1 MRKQSSQIF
10 YTPFPT
16 PMEQATTSE
25 YGNSYMTVR
34 SSPPWICKDQYL
46 LRVKLTHCIAL
57 LDITHDASHIQNAR
71 TNEQPVHHQ
80 PNELDKFIILYLH
93 CSTNCFHKQ
102 ILLLHLESTR

>member
-46 LRVKLTHCIAL
+46 FKG
-57 LDITHDASHIQNAR
+57 
-71 TNEQPVHHQ
+71 
-80 PNELDKFIILYLH
+80 
-93 CSTNCFHKQ
+93 
-102 ILLLHLESTR
+102 